1 VINELLQGDQ
11 MVSALV
17 DTGDQPFPEGVAPFH
32 TTTSL
37 KGLSELT
44 LVNLTV
50 SIEVKL
56 LKGPGKVV
64 TGQ

>member
-1 VINELLQGDQ
+1 

-37 KGLSELT
+37 NGLSELT